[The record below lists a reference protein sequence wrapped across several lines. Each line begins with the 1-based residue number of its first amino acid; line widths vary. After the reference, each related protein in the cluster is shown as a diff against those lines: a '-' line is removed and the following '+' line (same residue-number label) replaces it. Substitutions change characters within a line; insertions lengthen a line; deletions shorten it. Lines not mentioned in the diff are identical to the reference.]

1 MNSLYT
7 DKRNYFNL
15 KLNLLNSHNKEL
27 RKQRIQE
34 VENEIPKIIFDYTG
48 FDDFVVTFKN
58 KKQNKKI
65 IKHKK
70 NKWNNDSNL
79 RTAFLQINDWKMH
92 YNAEPTTTTTVSK
105 KSNKKVAFTN

>member
-34 VENEIPKIIFDYTG
+34 VENEIPKVTFDYTG
-48 FDDFVVTFKN
+48 FDDFLKKF
-58 KKQNKKI
+58 KKQNKKTYR
-65 IKHKK
+65 KHQK
-70 NKWNNDSNL
+70 NNWNNDGHL
-79 RTAFLQINDWKMH
+79 RTAFLQINSWMQH
-92 YNAEPTTTTTVSK
+92 YNTDTTTTTPLAK
-105 KSNKKVAFTN
+105 THGKKVVFIK